1 MRQFIRQ
8 FPRQAN
14 AVHWL
19 VAIMLGVSA
28 LAWAWHVDMP
38 VPADETVQVA
48 DSHAHSDS
56 GDLVDRCDHCCH
68 AGAHLVALTP
78 SHITAAFESTSTY
91 TLATAPA
98 LTPPQTSPPFIPP
111 IA

>member
-1 MRQFIRQ
+1 MRQ

-19 VAIMLGVSA
+19 VAIMLGVST

-38 VPADETVQVA
+38 VAADETVQVA

-68 AGAHLVALTP
+68 AGAHLVALMP
-78 SHITAAFESTSTY
+78 SNITGAFESISTS
-91 TLATAPA
+91 LPAVAAA
-98 LTPPQTSPPFIPP
+98 LTPPRTDPPFIPP